1 MATTTGGFSSE
12 GLALEARTL
21 ELESL
26 SHKDAIEIGE
36 IALDFAFD
44 RGLGIAVEVRL
55 REWTADQF

>member
-26 SHKDAIEIGE
+26 SHKDAVEIGD
-36 IALDFAFD
+36 IAMDFGFQ
-44 RGLGIAVEVRL
+44 RGLTIAVEVR
-55 REWTADQF
+55 